1 MSTRRHHKK
10 HGGGGHEEEGS
21 SERWTTS
28 YMDMVTVLMCLFIVL
43 YAMSTFDKDK
53 FEKLRLALS
62 TGFGVTKTHDIDTAT
77 GVVVPKKDVGKKG
90 VDAAQQ
96 TSSSTAAASKAV
108 AAAQAETE
116 KLQDLEKQISASL
129 AAQGLTAN
137 VSYSIDSRGLTVG
150 LVGSQ
155 TFFAGNSDVLQPVTQ
170 RVLNAIG
177 PILRALPNQIAV
189 EGHADGHSSPYP
201 FASDWDLAAGRS
213 TAVLKYLVTTNGV
226 PEGQIYSASY
236 GAARPV
242 SPNMVP
248 SQYALN
254 RRVDIVVLSSASED
268 VRDLIPTEVAAGE

>member
-1 MSTRRHHKK
+1 MSTRRHKK
-10 HGGGGHEEEGS
+10 HAGGGHEEEGS

-62 TGFGVTKTHDIDTAT
+62 TGFGVTKSHTVDTAT
-77 GVVVPKKDVGKKG
+77 GVVVPKEDVGKKG

-96 TSSSTAAASKAV
+96 SSSNTSAVSKAAA
-108 AAAQAETE
+108 AAAVTETE

-129 AAQGLTAN
+129 AAQGLSAN

-155 TFFAGNSDVLQPVTQ
+155 TFFSGNSDVLQPVTK

-177 PILRALPNQIAV
+177 PVLRALPNQVAV
-189 EGHADGHSSPYP
+189 EGHADGHSNPYP

-213 TAVLKYLVTTNGV
+213 TAVLKYLVTVNGV
-226 PEGQIYSASY
+226 PQGQIYSASY
-236 GAARPV
+236 GAARPIQ
-242 SPNMVP
+242 PNMVP

-254 RRVDIVVLSSASED
+254 RRVDIVVLSTASED
-268 VRDLIPTEVAAGE
+268 VRDLIPAEVKAGK